1 MIPRQKPERIPE
13 ILSHCHGAFLSF
25 TDTELWEKTIPA
37 KLQSYMACGMPI
49 IAADRGETKR
59 IIEEACCGVCCEIG
73 DSNGLAESIAGV
85 MEGDL
90 EKMGRN
96 SRDYC
101 ERHYKKEVLM
111 DEMDAYFA
119 SFLR

>member
-1 MIPRQKPERIPE
+1 MT
-13 ILSHCHGAFLSF
+13 L
-25 TDTELWEKTIPA
+25 DTELWEKTIPA